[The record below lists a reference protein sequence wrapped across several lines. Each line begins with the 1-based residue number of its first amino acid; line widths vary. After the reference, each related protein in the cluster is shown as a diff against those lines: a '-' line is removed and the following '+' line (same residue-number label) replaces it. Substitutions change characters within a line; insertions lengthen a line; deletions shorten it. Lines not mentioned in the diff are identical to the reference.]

1 MSNAVARWDCCGGAR
16 PGSLTSTP
24 RRCERLGICRVAEWI
39 GRCAGRAQRQLQ
51 PAVAGH
57 GRCRRAA
64 RRGLVAVAGSS
75 ALAKPLVAR
84 NRPNFGVLPRWRR
97 LSVPPTSSA
106 FPSGHSVSA
115 AAFVTA
121 VTVEFPAAGAVVA
134 PLAAAWRTPG
144 CTRVHWPSDVLGGLV
159 LGSGIALVT
168 RRWWPMRLDPPGR
181 LTKRWAVSS
190 CACCGCI

>member
-1 MSNAVARWDCCGGAR
+1 VG
-16 PGSLTSTP
+16 LL
-24 RRCERLGICRVAEWI
+24 RRCKARLADFDTQALREVRDLPRSRVD
-39 GRCAGRAQRQLQ
+39 RALRRLSAAANYNLPWLGMAAVLALRQ
-51 PAVAGH
+51 

-64 RRGLVAVAGSS
+64 RRGLVAVAGASALAN

-84 NRPNFGVLPRWRR
+84 SRPNFGVLPRWRR

-121 VTVEFPAAGAVVA
+121 VTVEFPVAGAVVA
-134 PLAAAWRTPG
+134 PLAAAVAYSRVRTG
-144 CTRVHWPSDVLGGLV
+144 VHWPSDVLGGLV

-168 RRWWPMRLDPPGR
+168 RRW
-181 LTKRWAVSS
+181 
-190 CACCGCI
+190 